1 MSKKFILS
9 WNQNFLIPRLNY
21 LILKK
26 KQKQK
31 QKHRKIIET
40 KLKRSELL
48 EIAPSCL
55 QNEEIH
61 HETYKDYQFSLWSK
75 SKGLLK
81 VRYGAK

>member
-40 KLKRSELL
+40 KLKRFELL

-61 HETYKDYQFSLWSK
+61 AWNVQ
-75 SKGLLK
+75 GLPVVSMIK
-81 VRYGAK
+81 E